1 MKFKLLIFILSI
13 FILASCNIQTS
24 SNFAKLNQ
32 AKQTALTA
40 KNELPED
47 FVPHDITIVSAGDS
61 LTEGVGDSTNRGGY
75 IPYLK
80 DKLEHSKGISEAHF
94 YNFGVKGNRSDQLL
108 TRLDSKKI
116 ESAIGKANMVIV
128 TIGGNDM
135 MKVVRENFS
144 DLNFHAF
151 EKQRLLYKENLNEV
165 IVKIRDEN
173 PNSMIVLVGLY
184 NPFLKW
190 FANINEINQI
200 VDEWNE
206 TSKEILGKYP
216 NTYFVEIEDI
226 FQHNAENLLYTDYF
240 HPNDKGY
247 KLIAERVYDTLEKE
261 ALNKLSKGLYTVGNG
276 EN

>member
-1 MKFKLLIFILSI
+1 MRFKLLIFILSI
-13 FILASCNIQTS
+13 FILASCNIQS
-24 SNFAKLNQ
+24 STNLAKLNQ

-47 FVPHDITIVSAGDS
+47 FIPHDITIVSAGDS

-80 DKLEHSKGISEAHF
+80 DKLEHNKGINEAHF

-108 TRLDSKKI
+108 SRLDSKKV

-135 MKVVRENFS
+135 MKVVREHFS
-144 DLNFHAF
+144 QLNFQAF
-151 EKQRLLYKENLNEV
+151 EKQRLIYRENLDEV
-165 IVKIRDEN
+165 VSKIRDEN
-173 PNSMIVLVGLY
+173 PDSMVVLVGLY
-184 NPFLKW
+184 NPFLNW
-190 FANINEINQI
+190 FANINEMDQI
-200 VDEWNE
+200 VDEWNK

-216 NTYFVEIEDI
+216 NTYFVEIDDI
-226 FQHNAENLLYTDYF
+226 FQEKAEELLYTDYF

-247 KLIAERVYDTLEKE
+247 KLIADRVYATLEAE
-261 ALNKLSKGLYTVGNG
+261 ALNEISKKLYTVGNG